1 MPPSAAREC
10 LLFLIPLAV
19 VSQLLGAGFYFGGS
33 NLCLAGFFVT
43 LVLMAAVAAFFRD
56 PDRQVPEDEQL
67 VVAAADGL
75 IVGIEDMTESPFG
88 PGEWKRI
95 AIYLSVFDVH
105 VNRMPVSGKV
115 LDTFYK
121 PGKFHDVRD
130 PRCSLANEYLAW
142 LIECPA
148 ATGGK
153 VVVRQIA
160 GLVARRIV
168 AFSSKGDELER
179 GHRFGMIRFGSRTEI
194 YLPPDVEVLVTMGQR
209 VWGAATPIARLP
221 HK

>member
-1 MPPSAAREC
+1 MPPSAARES
-10 LLFLIPLAV
+10 LLFLIPLFV
-19 VSQLLGAGFYFGGS
+19 LSQILAAGFYFTRS
-33 NLCLAGFFVT
+33 TLLLALFVIV
-43 LVLMAAVAAFFRD
+43 LVLMAGVAAFFRD
-56 PDRQVPEDEQL
+56 PDRDIPGDDKT

-75 IVGIEDMTESPFG
+75 IVGIEDVEESPFG
-88 PGEWKRI
+88 PGKWKRI

-105 VNRMPVSGKV
+105 VNRMPVQGKV

-142 LIECPA
+142 LIDCPEA
-148 ATGGK
+148 KGK

-168 AFSSKGDELER
+168 GWAKKGDTLER
-179 GHRFGMIRFGSRTEI
+179 GNRFGMIRFGSRTEI
-194 YLPPDVEVLVTMGQR
+194 YLPPNVEVLVKIGDR
-209 VWGAATPIARLP
+209 VRGAGSPIARFQA
-221 HK
+221 

>member
-1 MPPSAAREC
+1 MPPSAARES
-10 LLFLIPLAV
+10 LRFLIPLIIVA
-19 VSQLLGAGFYFGGS
+19 QLFGAGFYFWRS
-33 NLCLAGFFVT
+33 TLCLALFVVT
-43 LVLMAAVAAFFRD
+43 FVLMAGVAAFFRD
-56 PDRQVPEDEQL
+56 PDREVPGDDKT

-75 IVGIEDMTESPFG
+75 IVGIEDVAESPFG
-88 PGEWKRI
+88 PGKWKRI

-105 VNRMPVSGKV
+105 VNRMPVKGKV

-142 LIECPA
+142 LVDCPA
-148 ATGGK
+148 AGGK

-168 AFSSKGDELER
+168 AWSQKGDTLER

-194 YLPPDVEVLVTMGQR
+194 YLPPNVEVLVKIGDR
-209 VWGAATPIARLP
+209 VQGAGSPIARFV
-221 HK
+221 